1 MPSLYVNEYGAAP
14 VNTTSRSA
22 EPPLQSNLSPE
33 ILAVTFVTDMA
44 AEPMILAPVPV
55 QPAAVTEVI
64 E

>member
-1 MPSLYVNEYGAAP
+1 MNV
-14 VNTTSRSA
+14 TSNFA
-22 EPPLQSNLSPE
+22 VPPLHIDLSPE
-33 ILAVTFVTDMA
+33 ILAVTFVTDIA